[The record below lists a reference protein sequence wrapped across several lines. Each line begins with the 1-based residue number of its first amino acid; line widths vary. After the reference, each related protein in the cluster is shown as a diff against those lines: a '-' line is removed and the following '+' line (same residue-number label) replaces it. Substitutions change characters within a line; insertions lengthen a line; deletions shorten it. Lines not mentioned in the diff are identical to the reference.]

1 MSAPPPAEPRRMA
14 RSVLAILAGF
24 VTVFVLSLATD
35 QVFHVLKVYPP
46 WGQPMYDTGLLT
58 LALAYR
64 CLYAVL
70 GSWIAARL
78 APRAPMRH
86 AMILGWIGLVFAIAG
101 AVATI
106 FFMPVKLGP
115 SWYPIALVITTL
127 PCAWLGGWLF
137 VRGRG

>member
-1 MSAPPPAEPRRMA
+1 MG

-24 VTVFVLSLATD
+24 VAVFVLSIATD
-35 QVFHVLKVYPP
+35 QLFHVLKVYPP
-46 WGQPMYDTGLLT
+46 WGQPMYDTGLLV
-58 LALAYR
+58 LALSYR
-64 CLYAVL
+64 CVYAVF
-70 GSWIAARL
+70 GSWLAARL

-137 VRGRG
+137 VRARS